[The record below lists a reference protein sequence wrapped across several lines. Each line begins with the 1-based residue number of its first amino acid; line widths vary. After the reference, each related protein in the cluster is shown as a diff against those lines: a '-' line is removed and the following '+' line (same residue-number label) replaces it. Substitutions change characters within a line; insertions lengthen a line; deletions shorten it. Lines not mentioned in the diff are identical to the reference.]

1 MSYPAALAPIQQY
14 ISEKSTEI
22 GMKIFYIYSEL
33 LLAIMLLKIGMPLTC
48 IFAP

>member
-33 LLAIMLLKIGMPLTC
+33 LLAIMLKIGMPLTC